1 MRGKILLTFVIFQ
14 NFPQT
19 DGARRRLPVLSH
31 SQLTTRTQNSQS
43 DPLSSTSFDF
53 QRHEED
59 TGGCTRGKK
68 EEQSTFTSDARP

>member
-19 DGARRRLPVLSH
+19 DGARRLPVLT
-31 SQLTTRTQNSQS
+31 LTTRTQNSQS

-68 EEQSTFTSDARP
+68 EELSTFTSDARP